1 MTTRRPYQEDGESPA
16 GALPGPPRLH
26 LPHRQLPPL
35 GQHKIL
41 LPEPPRPLEVH
52 LLQVLVAHQ
61 TLEATKLQHVLK
73 VAQLPG
79 IEVLEDTIA
88 NQLAEQHILAQTHLG
103 RLNYVV
109 LILDVTIPASLDAFG
124 DGVGHILWII
134 SDKRAPVD
142 FVVQSSEAF
151 GPPREGGPYVL
162 YPSVGPGCHL
172 DDHSTAPRAANARAL
187 ALAALTVRLIR
198 VVRALH
204 RIHGNITRSID
215 NILDD
220 ILDNI
225 LDNMR
230 MADRHLT
237 SHPHPGEQF
246 HHAAHLHQDFFL
258 TSVNKRSGAR
268 QRHVNGAGG
277 RHVNPFR
284 AFTVAVWR
292 ISAASINAVLPRL
305 STASTLAL
313 CVPASAF
320 TMSV

>member
-1 MTTRRPYQEDGESPA
+1 M
-16 GALPGPPRLH
+16 
-26 LPHRQLPPL
+26 
-35 GQHKIL
+35 
-41 LPEPPRPLEVH
+41 
-52 LLQVLVAHQ
+52 
-61 TLEATKLQHVLK
+61 
-73 VAQLPG
+73 
-79 IEVLEDTIA
+79 LEDTIA

-220 ILDNI
+220 ILGNILDNILDDILDDI

-292 ISAASINAVLPRL
+292 ISAAIVNAVLPHL
-305 STASTLAL
+305 STASTLAP
-313 CVPASAF
+313 CVPTSAV
-320 TMSV
+320 TVAVWP

>member
-1 MTTRRPYQEDGESPA
+1 MTTRRPYQEEA
-16 GALPGPPRLH
+16 GNAPRERFPDPLLH

-35 GQHKIL
+35 GQFKL
-41 LPEPPRPLEVH
+41 PLPEPPRPLEVH

-61 TLEATKLQHVLK
+61 TLEASKLQHVLK
-73 VAQLPG
+73 VAQLAG

-88 NQLAEQHILAQTHLG
+88 NQLAEQHFLAQTHLA
-103 RLNYVV
+103 RLNYGV
-109 LILDVTIPASLDAFG
+109 LILDVTIPASLDALG

-204 RIHGNITRSID
+204 RIHGNI
-215 NILDD
+215 
-220 ILDNI
+220 
-225 LDNMR
+225 
-230 MADRHLT
+230 
-237 SHPHPGEQF
+237 
-246 HHAAHLHQDFFL
+246 
-258 TSVNKRSGAR
+258 
-268 QRHVNGAGG
+268 
-277 RHVNPFR
+277 
-284 AFTVAVWR
+284 R
-292 ISAASINAVLPRL
+292 ISL
-305 STASTLAL
+305 
-313 CVPASAF
+313 
-320 TMSV
+320 